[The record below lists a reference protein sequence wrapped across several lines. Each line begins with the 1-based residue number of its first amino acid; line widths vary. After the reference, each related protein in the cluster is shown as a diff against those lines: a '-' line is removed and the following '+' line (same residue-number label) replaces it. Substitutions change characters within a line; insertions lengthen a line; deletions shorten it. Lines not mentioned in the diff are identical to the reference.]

1 MCETEGGG
9 KGGETDRGGGERE
22 RDREKERERER
33 ERERD
38 NEKDNE
44 RDNERGN
51 WIELR
56 DIAK

>member
-1 MCETEGGG
+1 VCVRQ
-9 KGGETDRGGGERE
+9 RGGGRGERQTGGGGE